1 MPRKPKF
8 DANAAF
14 NSIIVPS
21 EETTAG
27 DDGGAKAA
35 TEPTK
40 EAGNVKEVPRE
51 KDKLVQKAYY
61 ITQDQYRALKVRA
74 AMMDVDMS
82 QIVRDALAQYLG
94 GAIDLQKNMDEG
106 NILFQMKKE
115 PWS

>member
-27 DDGGAKAA
+27 DDGGAKAVPS

-40 EAGNVKEVPRE
+40 EAGNVRRF
-51 KDKLVQKAYY
+51 
-61 ITQDQYRALKVRA
+61 RARK
-74 AMMDVDMS
+74 
-82 QIVRDALAQYLG
+82 I
-94 GAIDLQKNMDEG
+94 N
-106 NILFQMKKE
+106 
-115 PWS
+115 